1 MKTNSKY
8 LKYRTVVWTALA
20 AVFIAGYANAASPPT
35 EQIAVAKAA
44 VANAVSAG
52 ASDLAPLEMKIARD
66 KLDRTLFA
74 LAKSENDKA
83 RTLAEQTELDA
94 KLAEVK
100 ARSVK
105 AQKAAAA
112 SADDTRV
119 LGEELDR
126 KN

>member
-1 MKTNSKY
+1 
-8 LKYRTVVWTALA
+8 
-20 AVFIAGYANAASPPT
+20 
-35 EQIAVAKAA
+35 
-44 VANAVSAG
+44 
-52 ASDLAPLEMKIARD
+52 MKIARD